1 MQTVHDEIVPAK
13 KPWSGVI
20 KAGDILVITDLEGQQ
35 AVDFLCYDAND
46 PADRYSATNTVK
58 VQGNVYVGLNT
69 VLFSDGGTALMTVI
83 EDTVGKHDTVYGCC
97 SNPNNLL
104 RYGVETTESCYSNF
118 EGALAAHGLG
128 KDAIVPNINWFMSV
142 PILDDGSAGVANA
155 ELKPNSHVSLRAETD
170 VLAVLSNC
178 PQMHINVTVPWEN
191 PQRFPRQRPVLP
203 MAITHF
209 LSRWFYPINAMSS
222 AISTQLICG
231 SLYERVDGI
240 RSK

>member
-1 MQTVHDEIVPAK
+1 MFMQTVHDEIVPAK
-13 KPWSGVI
+13 KSWSGVI

-104 RYGVETTESCYSNF
+104 RYGIETTESCYSNF

-155 ELKPNSHVSLRAETD
+155 ELKPNSHVLLRAKTD

-178 PQMHINVTVPWEN
+178 PQMHNPCNGYNPSPIKVTM
-191 PQRFPRQRPVLP
+191 QR
-203 MAITHF
+203 
-209 LSRWFYPINAMSS
+209 
-222 AISTQLICG
+222 G
-231 SLYERVDGI
+231 
-240 RSK
+240 